1 MPTNLRRMLVV
12 LAVVLAVLMPQATTA
27 LAADNPYQ
35 RGPDPTQASI
45 AASRGTFATAEV
57 SVGSGNG
64 FGAAKIYY
72 PTDTSQGTFG
82 AIAIVPGYTATWAAE
97 GAWMGPWLASFGF
110 VVIGIDT
117 LSRNDFDTARGTQ
130 LLAALD
136 YLTQRSSVRS
146 RVDASR
152 LAVMGHSMGG
162 GGAISAALRRPSLS
176 ATVGLAPYSPSQGT
190 SGMKV
195 PAMLL
200 AGQRDGTV
208 SPSSVKSL
216 YNAVPA
222 TTEKAYLELTG
233 AGHGFPTSANSV
245 MMRKVV
251 PWLKIFVD
259 RDTRYTQFLCPLVDR
274 TGITSY
280 ESSCPLVPPGGGQV
294 NQKWTQTAAAELRI
308 YNNTKCLDAA
318 TGRVV
323 ISACNGSANQKWAV
337 NANGTVTS
345 SGRCLDTA
353 GGATADNTAV
363 VVATCTGGAGQ
374 SWSKTAA
381 LATLLAAGDGSP
393 TDSNIKY
400 VGRWDTRSSS
410 AYVPG
415 WAGAYAV
422 VGFTGTT
429 VKLRQR
435 NSVDLYASIDGRPW
449 VSYRGVSGLVN
460 LTPTRLTAGTHT
472 LRVSYR
478 QATGSYRGDLVF
490 QGVTLD
496 AGARTVAATVPSR
509 TIEFIGDSITA
520 GEKASK
526 MAVTSYGWLTG
537 EKLGAA
543 HVQVARASVCLYPA
557 SGCIGLRDRYLKTT
571 VDATSP
577 DWDFSRYQASDVL
590 INLGTN
596 DRGHGVSS
604 AQFQSAYITLM
615 QRIRAKYPNATIHAM
630 ETFQKLYVN
639 ETKAAVATRNAAG
652 DSKVRFINTEG
663 WITVSTDTADGTH
676 PNDAGHQKIANRL
689 VPLLTA
695 SAAAAP
701 EAACSK
707 GYVGLTFYDGPTSN
721 TPALLR
727 ARTENGLRATS

>member
-1 MPTNLRRMLVV
+1 MPTNLRRMMVV

-27 LAADNPYQ
+27 SAADNPYQ

-136 YLTQRSSVRS
+136 YLTQRSSVRT

-176 ATVGLAPYSPSQGT
+176 ATVGLAPFSPSQGT

-208 SPSSVKSL
+208 TPSSVRSL

-245 MMRKVV
+245 MMRKVI

-280 ESSCPLVPPGGGQV
+280 ESSCPLVPPGGGTSDPVFSLKGAASGKCADVSGASQANGSPLIIWPCGGQV
-294 NQKWTQTAAAELRI
+294 NQKWTQTAAGELRI
-308 YNNTKCLDAA
+308 YNNTKCMDAG

-323 ISACNGSANQKWAV
+323 INPCNGSANQKWAV
-337 NANGTVTS
+337 NTNGTVTS

-363 VVATCTGGAGQ
+363 VVATCSGGASQ

-381 LATLLAAGDGSP
+381 LATLMAAGDGSP

-460 LTPTRLTAGTHT
+460 LTQTRLAAGTHT

-543 HVQVARASVCLYPA
+543 QVQVARASVCLYPA

-571 VDATSP
+571 VDANSP

-596 DRGHGVSS
+596 DRGHAVSS
-604 AQFQSAYITLM
+604 AQFQSAYVTLM

-630 ETFQKLYVN
+630 ETFHKLYVN
-639 ETKAAVATRNAAG
+639 ETKAAVAARNAAG

-663 WITVSTDTADGTH
+663 WINLSTDTADGTH

-689 VPLLTA
+689 VPIL
-695 SAAAAP
+695 SA
-701 EAACSK
+701 
-707 GYVGLTFYDGPTSN
+707 N
-721 TPALLR
+721 
-727 ARTENGLRATS
+727 